1 MQAAFYEWMRILL
14 VGTVCIQLILQFIG
28 DEAYRRYIRLFLS
41 LIFLLCVFRPLLSVT
56 GVAGHMAEQVEDW
69 LAGWEYRDLADAGL
83 YEADGTDTLMEQA
96 VRKKLTEDTT
106 RLLAKEHLTLVSLD
120 CQLVLDGQEA
130 KLNRLTVVADTVEG
144 KEKLSFREREEREL
158 TVRRRLGERY
168 ELSES
173 RIDFRIRR

>member
-1 MQAAFYEWMRILL
+1 
-14 VGTVCIQLILQFIG
+14 
-28 DEAYRRYIRLFLS
+28 
-41 LIFLLCVFRPLLSVT
+41 
-56 GVAGHMAEQVEDW
+56 
-69 LAGWEYRDLADAGL
+69 
-83 YEADGTDTLMEQA
+83 MEQA

-120 CQLVLDGQEA
+120 CQLVLDEQEA

-144 KEKLSFREREEREL
+144 KEKLSFREREEREM